1 MNGRYLPS
9 ERLVSLF
16 LFAVLL
22 FSPPLILIFD
32 SRSIVAG
39 FPVLYL
45 YLFIAWAILIVLLAL
60 VSELSFG
67 PEDHPEQQSASEADI
82 SKPQRTEDA

>member
-9 ERLVSLF
+9 ERLIALF

-22 FSPPLILIFD
+22 FNPPLILIFD
-32 SRSIVAG
+32 SRSTVSG

-45 YLFIAWAILIVLLAL
+45 YLFIAWAILIALLAL
-60 VSELSFG
+60 ISEF
-67 PEDHPEQQSASEADI
+67 SAGRSDEADQH
-82 SKPQRTEDA
+82 SVAATGADELERTEGN